1 MTVDNVLIFIIMC
14 FCVFCEC
21 VFIVYLIMLLEAT
34 IYYNYV
40 IIIKIIM
47 KMFPWFQN
55 QNSLSEIEKREK
67 RAMERKLSEME
78 EELKVM
84 KND

>member
-1 MTVDNVLIFIIMC
+1 MTVDNVLIIIIMC
-14 FCVFCEC
+14 FCAFCEF
-21 VFIVYLIMLLEAT
+21 VFLEAT
-34 IYYNYV
+34 FYFYNDV
-40 IIIKIIM
+40 LIIKIIM

>member
-21 VFIVYLIMLLEAT
+21 VFLEAT
-34 IYYNYV
+34 IYFYNDV
-40 IIIKIIM
+40 LIIKIIM

>member
-21 VFIVYLIMLLEAT
+21 VFLEAT
-34 IYYNYV
+34 IYIYNDV
-40 IIIKIIM
+40 LIIKIIM
-47 KMFPWFQN
+47 KMFSWFQN